1 MKVKIKNKG
10 KTKEFKLIDK
20 WTDVTLEKWAELVRL
35 NSDNKGDEAIETIE
49 ALSDIPKKIVA
60 QLSVADVALILH
72 KIAKAQKKTDDHL
85 KRIITIE
92 GEDYGFHP
100 DLEELTIGEYAD
112 LEHFLKQ
119 GVENTLPEIMA
130 IFYRPI
136 TERKGDLYTIE
147 AYDGNITMRAE
158 KMKQMSAEQVQSA
171 LVFFWTLGKELWKTM
186 LLCLMAE
193 SVKTLQSVVR
203 ESFKKDGGGL
213 E

>member
-119 GVENTLPEIMA
+119 GVANPLPAIMA